1 MVVDDFPFDLNADD
15 KPYVQHKLNNG
26 SIIRTFNKNV
36 LTEELVWHRDRENR
50 IVEVVEGEGW
60 EIQFDDKLPEPLV
73 KGKEYVIPA
82 YTFHRIKRGT
92 SDLTLKITEV

>member
-1 MVVDDFPFDLNADD
+1 MVVEDFPYGSRSH
-15 KPYVQHKLNNG
+15 KPYVEHKLNNG
-26 SIIRTFNKNV
+26 KFLRTFSKDV
-36 LTEELVWHRDRENR
+36 LAEELVWHRDRENR
-50 IVEVVEGEGW
+50 IIEVVEGEGW

-92 SDLTLKITEV
+92 TDLVVTIEEH

>member
-1 MVVDDFPFDLNADD
+1 MVV
-15 KPYVQHKLNNG
+15 KPYVEHKLNNNRFL
-26 SIIRTFNKNV
+26 RTFSKDV
-36 LTEELVWHRDRENR
+36 LSEELVWHRDRENR
-50 IVEVVEGEGW
+50 IVEVLEGEGW
-60 EIQFDDKLPEPLV
+60 EIQLEDRLPEPLV

>member
-1 MVVDDFPFDLNADD
+1 MFL
-15 KPYVQHKLNNG
+15 
-26 SIIRTFNKNV
+26 RTFNKDV

-50 IVEVVEGEGW
+50 IVEVLEGEGW
-60 EIQFDDKLPEPLV
+60 EIQLEDNLPVPLV

-92 SDLTLKITEV
+92 SDLTVKITEV